1 MICVGLGNGVG
12 VGEGDAVGV
21 IDSVGDG
28 IGAAVI
34 VGVGDGVELALGVGE
49 LAGIGADFLNSFQT
63 NFLPDFTHR
72 TSLPDWITFL
82 PNGEQLAPA
91 FTALCA
97 GSIETTVEAMSIA
110 DANREIRKKKLTLR
124 GTESEARYELAL
136 QDKENDQRR

>member
-1 MICVGLGNGVG
+1 MGKTPFTPLDQRISEVVSGLLFCVGVG
-12 VGEGDAVGV
+12 VGVGV
-21 IDSVGDG
+21 ADSVGDG

-34 VGVGDGVELALGVGE
+34 VGEGEGVELVLGLGEIVGT
-49 LAGIGADFLNSFQT
+49 GADFLNSFQT

-72 TSLPDWITFL
+72 NSLPDWITFL

-110 DANREIRKKKLTLR
+110 DANREIRKKELTLR
-124 GTESEARYELAL
+124 RTES
-136 QDKENDQRR
+136 